1 MQIRIKKLHP
11 DAVIPSYSA
20 IGDAGMDL
28 VATSATISDDGL
40 YIEYGTGVSIEIPEG
55 YVGLLFARSSV
66 SKTSL
71 ILANHVGVVDSGYR
85 GEIKLRFKD
94 LLMSQNE
101 NGELFGS
108 ELAYEVGNKI
118 GQIMILPYPQIEFVE
133 SLDLSDTVRGEGG
146 FGSTGK

>member
-28 VATSATISDDGL
+28 VATSATISAGGL
-40 YIEYGTGVSIEIPEG
+40 YIEYGTGISIEIPEG